1 MFDNVSLPNYVPFL
15 VMLLVAVG
23 MSGGILF
30 LTHVFSPRKRTV
42 IKTDTPYESGRDPS
56 GDARLRF
63 DVKFYLVAVTF
74 VVFDLEVVYFYP
86 WALIYRDMI
95 GTGLGVLAVMAVF
108 AAILV
113 LGLIYEWKKGALDW
127 R

>member
-1 MFDNVSLPNYVPFL
+1 
-15 VMLLVAVG
+15 MLLVALGV
-23 MSGGILF
+23 SGGILV
-30 LTHVFSPRKRTV
+30 LTHIFSPRKRTE

-63 DVKFYLVAVTF
+63 DIKFYLVAVTF

-86 WALIYRDMI
+86 WALIYRDAVQNAVS
-95 GTGLGVLAVMAVF
+95 GGLAILGVMAVF
-108 AAILV
+108 AGILV
-113 LGLIYEWKKGALDW
+113 LGLVYEWKKGALDW